1 MWMADLAKHLVD
13 YLQIHNGVG
22 LSDLRHRFHDW
33 LQRLYPTDICV
44 RRWLEHYGDRDFRRI
59 AAAHAHFLYSEAVR
73 VEPKYEEHPIWEE
86 MHPRMLRAIPE
97 QVEYVTNKDM
107 FANSTERDGVVRR
120 RKTTVTPYVFDCF
133 KNFPWARLL
142 YCQSPS
148 SSLIPSCHI
157 KATPAKQKLEVRIPL
172 NRSSSGLKARRKPIK
187 ISIGDV
193 VAIPKD
199 DNSSWKTEDLE
210 YFGYVQSVS
219 DTDEGQALGL
229 LWFYRPQDTICKK
242 TFYPYPRELFLSDHC
257 NCGDPAVLISEVL
270 RIEQVAFGGSAN
282 SSTGF
287 FCRQQY
293 VHRDDCWV
301 TLQKSH
307 FRCAHYKVHEKPRY
321 PVGDTLLAVLRH
333 VGPSLEPVVLLEH
346 NPEGLDEKIRIL
358 RLSRKGRDYGCN
370 SADANEL
377 VLTDKSEIIS
387 ETDVHRRCQV
397 RFYSEADKKEKKIP
411 CPYNRQGASDFFYIT
426 SQDLQS
432 SGFGLQSLRTPW
444 PPVMRQG
451 WDPASSP
458 PHREMRGL
466 DLFCGGGNFGR
477 GLEEGGAVRFD
488 WAIDWYSQAIH
499 TYKANLPTQYRTKL
513 FHGSVNHYL
522 SQALEGRGSNL
533 VARPGEIEFIIA
545 GNSCIGFSFA
555 NPNKGNEHGLL
566 NESLVA
572 SVLAFIDFY
581 RPKYAVMENVK
592 GMAHGDTLP
601 QVIGCLVGMGYQV
614 RRYCMDAWSF
624 GCPQSRTRVIITVA
638 APGLT
643 PLPEPAHTHSHPEKT
658 INGSLG
664 KTANGLHTGSR
675 TASKTPFEYVTSI
688 EATKDLPATDARTTC
703 IPFPDH
709 RMSRRLTV
717 TGWIR
722 ASSIPRFPGGYSF
735 VKAVKEG
742 YMPNFQIDSFNWDSK
757 VRTRHDSKSWQRV
770 RRDALMPTVMT
781 APRPDDGAG
790 GACLHWDDHRLLTI
804 MEARRG
810 QAFPD
815 HEVLIG
821 STADQWRIVGNSVA
835 RHVALALGVS
845 VRTAWEANNA
855 RQEMSTVVVDRT
867 VQDSVSGVDDDGKV
881 GEPKM
886 AACTEA
892 NRNGTLA
899 QDTLIEPSTVLYS
912 PRVIVPAMSGTK
924 WKSSSS
930 RNQYA
935 ASIPKRKLS
944 RSMNSVKG
952 LSDWM

>member
-1 MWMADLAKHLVD
+1 MADLAKHLVD
-13 YLQIHNGVG
+13 YLQTHNAVG

-33 LQRLYPTDICV
+33 LQRLYHTDRCV
-44 RRWLEHYGDRDFRRI
+44 RRWLEHYGNRDFRSI

-73 VEPKYEEHPIWEE
+73 VRQKYEEHPIWEE

-97 QVEYVTNKDM
+97 QVEYATNKDM
-107 FANSTERDGVVRR
+107 FAHSTEKEGVVRR

-133 KNFPWARLL
+133 KTFPWAKFL
-142 YCQSPS
+142 YCQSSS
-148 SSLIPSCHI
+148 SSLSPGCPI
-157 KATPAKQKLEVRIPL
+157 KATPAKQKLEVRIPSAH
-172 NRSSSGLKARRKPIK
+172 SSIGLEARRKPIN
-187 ISIGDV
+187 IRIGDV
-193 VAIPKD
+193 VVIPKD
-199 DNSSWKTEDLE
+199 DNSSWKTEDVE

-229 LWFYRPQDTICKK
+229 LWFYRPQDTICRK
-242 TFYPYPRELFLSDHC
+242 TFYPHPREFFLSDHC
-257 NCGDPAVLISEVL
+257 NCGDPVVFTSEVL
-270 RIEQVAFGGSAN
+270 RKEQVTFGGSAN

-287 FCRQQY
+287 FCRQKY
-293 VHRDDCWV
+293 VEGDGCWV
-301 TLQKSH
+301 TLQESH
-307 FRCAHYKVHEKPRY
+307 FRCACHVVHRKPRY
-321 PVGDTLLAVLRH
+321 SVGETLLASLRR
-333 VGPSLEPVVLLEH
+333 GGASLEPVVLLEH
-346 NPEGLDEKIRIL
+346 NPEGLDGKLRIL
-358 RLSRKGRDYGCN
+358 RLLRKGRDYGCN
-370 SADANEL
+370 AADANEL
-377 VLTDKSEIIS
+377 VLTDKSEIIP
-387 ETDVHRRCQV
+387 EKDVHRRCQI
-397 RFYSEADKKEKKIP
+397 RFYSEADKKEQRIP

-444 PPVMRQG
+444 PSFIRQG

-458 PHREMRGL
+458 PQRKMRGL

-477 GLEEGGAVRFD
+477 GLEEGGAVRFE

-499 TYKANLPTQYRTKL
+499 TYKANLPIQNRTKL

-522 SQALEGRGSNL
+522 SQALKGGGSNL
-533 VARPGEIEFIIA
+533 VARPGEVDIIIA

-592 GMAHGDTLP
+592 GMAHGDVLS

-614 RRYCMDAWSF
+614 RTSCMDAWSF
-624 GCPQSRTRVIITVA
+624 GCPQTRTRVIITVA

-643 PLPEPAHTHSHPEKT
+643 PLPEPAHTHSHPEKI

-675 TASKTPFEYVTSI
+675 TACRTPFEYVTSI
-688 EATKDLPATDARTTC
+688 EATKDLPATDARTAC

-717 TGWIR
+717 TDWIR
-722 ASSIPRFPGGYSF
+722 TSSVPRFPGGCSF
-735 VKAVKEG
+735 VKAVKQG
-742 YMPNFQIDSFNWDSK
+742 YMPKVQIDSFNWDSK
-757 VRTRHDSKSWQRV
+757 VRTRHDSRSWQRV
-770 RRDALMPTVMT
+770 RRNALMPTVMT
-781 APRPDDGAG
+781 APRPDDGVG
-790 GACLHWDDHRLLTI
+790 GTCLHWDDHRLLTI

-821 STADQWRIVGNSVA
+821 YPADQWRIVGNSVA

-845 VRTAWEANNA
+845 MRTAWLANIA
-855 RQEMSTVVVDRT
+855 RQEMPAVRVDSTL
-867 VQDSVSGVDDDGKV
+867 QASVKDDNGMI
-881 GEPKM
+881 GEPLV
-886 AACTEA
+886 AASTGA

-899 QDTLIEPSTVLYS
+899 QDALIEARTVLNS
-912 PRVIVPAMSGTK
+912 PRVIVSAMSDTK
-924 WKSSSS
+924 GKSLSI
-930 RNQYA
+930 RDRYA
-935 ASIPKRKLS
+935 ASIAECKLS
-944 RSMNSVKG
+944 KCIDSVKD
-952 LSDWM
+952 LSDWT